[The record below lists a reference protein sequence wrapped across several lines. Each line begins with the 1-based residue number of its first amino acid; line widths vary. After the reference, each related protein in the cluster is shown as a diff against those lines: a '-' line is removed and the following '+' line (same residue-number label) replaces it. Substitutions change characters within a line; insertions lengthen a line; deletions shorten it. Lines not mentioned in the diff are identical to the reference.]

1 MIYCYTPF
9 DDGFPYTE
17 AEEMYEKNKESIG
30 DDNTFE
36 GLLKDTLFFAFK
48 EDEKLIGCIYY
59 YTLEDNL
66 WYVNAFAGRKT
77 HLTNLKCLKWSLN
90 GFQSDIY
97 AKTHH
102 KTAKLCLNKLG
113 FEKINE
119 NLYRYSRR

>member
-9 DDGFPYTE
+9 DNGFPY
-17 AEEMYEKNKESIG
+17 AKAKEMYEKNQELVEDS
-30 DDNTFE
+30 NTFE
-36 GLLKDTLFFAFK
+36 GVLNNTLFFAFM
-48 EDEKLIGCIYY
+48 EEEKLIGCIYY
-59 YTLEDNL
+59 YMLEDGL

-90 GFQSDIY
+90 GFKNDIY

-102 KTAKLCLNKLG
+102 KTAKLCLNRLG

-119 NLYRYSRR
+119 NLYKYSRR